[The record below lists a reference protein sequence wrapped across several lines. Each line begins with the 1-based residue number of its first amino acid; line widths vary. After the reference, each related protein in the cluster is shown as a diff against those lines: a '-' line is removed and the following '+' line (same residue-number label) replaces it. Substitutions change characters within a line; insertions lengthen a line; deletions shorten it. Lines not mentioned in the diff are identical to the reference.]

1 MNIRFLQQ
9 NDSIIYRELR
19 LSSLIESPFAF
30 SDSYEDQ
37 VNKSI
42 IEFELEIKKEGNP
55 LESFTLGAFSNRNE
69 LIGFVK
75 FRRDHRSKARH
86 RASLFSLY
94 VQPNHRGK
102 RIATKLITNLLST
115 IEAITDLEQLQLSTI
130 ISNDSLT
137 DFYKNFGFEILGDV
151 IKADLIIE
159 NQYVDAIYM
168 VKYLKTTDLQ

>member
-9 NDSIIYRELR
+9 SDSLIYKELR

-37 VNKSI
+37 VKKSI
-42 IEFELEIKKEGNP
+42 LDFELEILKTGNP
-55 LESFTLGAFSNRNE
+55 LESFTLGAFSNQNQ

-75 FRRDHRSKARH
+75 FKRDHRSKARH

-94 VQPNHRGK
+94 VQPSYRGK
-102 RIATKLITNLLST
+102 GIAKKLISNLIST
-115 IEAITDLEQLQLSTI
+115 IEPISDIEQLQLSTI
-130 ISNDSLT
+130 ISKDSLI
-137 DFYKNFGFEILGDV
+137 DFYKSFGFEILGDV
-151 IKADLIIE
+151 IKDDLIIE

-168 VKYLKTTDLQ
+168 VKHLK